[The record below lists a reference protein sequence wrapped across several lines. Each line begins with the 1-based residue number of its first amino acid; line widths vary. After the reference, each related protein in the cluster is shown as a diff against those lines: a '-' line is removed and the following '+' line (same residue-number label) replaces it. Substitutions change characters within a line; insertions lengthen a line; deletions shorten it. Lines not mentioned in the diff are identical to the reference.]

1 MNINHQVTTPSSLHP
16 TTAFQSDTQFIKPT
30 SYSLKDTNIPTRL
43 SQEDGDECKPL
54 LVVELQDDPTVHRQ
68 LNIPI
73 TTSNPLCNHSV
84 DNSTVTNEISNK
96 LEVNKKGNSCSDTAQ
111 EEYTNANNDKKRS
124 FGDKEVHKGK

>member
-1 MNINHQVTTPSSLHP
+1 MTPSSLHP
-16 TTAFQSDTQFIKPT
+16 TTAFQGDTQFIKPS
-30 SYSLKDTNIPTRL
+30 SYSLKDTNIPRRL

-73 TTSNPLCNHSV
+73 TTSNPVCNHSV

-96 LEVNKKGNSCSDTAQ
+96 LEVNKKFDSCSDTAQ
-111 EEYTNANNDKKRS
+111 EEYTSLSVFMVA
-124 FGDKEVHKGK
+124 GKPDILPITFDVSVVE